1 VPVGYPHRAVTLAA
15 STALVAH
22 QLVDHSRGDVGV
34 LQPGRE
40 GMAQVVRPSKV
51 EVGEGGSRN
60 RRLVDP
66 AVVPGRQ
73 LGPDASLDVVAST
86 RPAEDQPVWRTADQ
100 PPDDRFHD
108 RLGEGHDADARV
120 AFGAVLVARAVAAG
134 VIADV
139 DDFDAASGQVHAA
152 LPEPEQLAAA
162 QAGGDLG
169 EEMVAVEAWAGGQ
182 ELAELLGVVGPS
194 PDPTEDDFWVD

>member
-22 QLVDHSRGDVGV
+22 QLVDHSRGDAGV

-86 RPAEDQPVWRTADQ
+86 RPAEDQPVWWAADQ
-100 PPDDRFHD
+100 PTPDCLYNRF
-108 RLGEGHDADARV
+108 GERHNADARI
-120 AFGAVLVARAVAAG
+120 ALWAILVASAEAAG
-134 VIADV
+134 VIAHV
-139 DDFDAASGQVHAA
+139 DDFDPAPGQIHS
-152 LPEPEQLAAA
+152 
-162 QAGGDLG
+162 
-169 EEMVAVEAWAGGQ
+169 AV
-182 ELAELLGVVGPS
+182 S
-194 PDPTEDDFWVD
+194 

>member
-22 QLVDHSRGDVGV
+22 QLVDHSRGDAGV

-73 LGPDASLDVVAST
+73 LGPHASLDVVAST
-86 RPAEDQPVWRTADQ
+86 RPAEDQPVGWAVDQ
-100 PPDDRFHD
+100 PTAHGFHD
-108 RLGEGHDADARV
+108 RFGEGHDADARV
-120 AFGAVLVARAVAAG
+120 AFWAVLVARAVAAG

-139 DDFDAASGQVHAA
+139 DDFDAAPGQIYSV
-152 LPEPEQLAAA
+152 LP
-162 QAGGDLG
+162 
-169 EEMVAVEAWAGGQ
+169 
-182 ELAELLGVVGPS
+182 
-194 PDPTEDDFWVD
+194 